1 VFLLNKKGR
10 SRRQTS
16 WEEKRRRGKRDGERR
31 KSYEIGVMHDE
42 AGVGIRAQFLWVFGD
57 EFLTE
62 EAMEVSVEE
71 CWAWRH
77 GRECPTEIEQI
88 KLETNA

>member
-1 VFLLNKKGR
+1 
-10 SRRQTS
+10 
-16 WEEKRRRGKRDGERR
+16 
-31 KSYEIGVMHDE
+31 MHDE